1 MIITVTN
8 NNDNNRTFVC
18 YYLYRVTI
26 ATIAHFGSLFDCAK
40 RCAGRLMGT
49 VVSMKYLQERLTSGK
64 VIRVAGGTWPECG

>member
-1 MIITVTN
+1 MIITVIN

-18 YYLYRVTI
+18 YYLYRVTT

-49 VVSMKYLQERLTSGK
+49 VVSMKYL
-64 VIRVAGGTWPECG
+64 